1 MTRQIVCAA
10 LAAAAFV
17 AAPVS
22 AQSVSPSA
30 ATATGQTPSVL
41 AETRTVTGCVGAGTD
56 ARTFTFAEAVTPTSA
71 ATDRDSTVASAPAPV
86 TSWTLVA
93 RSDIDLSK
101 YAGKKVE
108 LTGMTDSKGG
118 TSAEK
123 TESTTRS
130 SNATTGPRFHVKSVK
145 VLAET
150 CS

>member
-1 MTRQIVCAA
+1 MTRQIVYAA

-17 AAPVS
+17 SAPVS

-30 ATATGQTPSVL
+30 ATATGQTPAVI
-41 AETRTVTGCVGAGTD
+41 AETQTVTGCVGVGID
-56 ARTFTFAEAVTPTSA
+56 ARTFTFTEAVTATSP
-71 ATDRDSTVASAPAPV
+71 ATARDATVASAPAPV
-86 TSWTLVA
+86 VPWTLVA

-108 LTGMTDSKGG
+108 LTGMADKKGG
-118 TSAEK
+118 ASAEK
-123 TESTTRS
+123 TESTTQS
-130 SNATTGPRFHVKSVK
+130 ANATTGPRFHVKSVR

>member
-1 MTRQIVCAA
+1 MTRQIVYAA

-17 AAPVS
+17 TAPVS

-30 ATATGQTPSVL
+30 ATATGQTPSIL
-41 AETRTVTGCVGAGTD
+41 AETRTVTGCVGAGID
-56 ARTFTFAEAVTPTSA
+56 ARTFTFTETVAPTSP
-71 ATDRDSTVASAPAPV
+71 ATDRDAAVASAPAPIPN
-86 TSWTLVA
+86 WTLVA

-108 LTGMTDSKGG
+108 LTGMGDNKGG

-123 TESTTRS
+123 TESTTQS
-130 SNATTGPRFHVKSVK
+130 PKATTGPRFHVKSVR

>member
-1 MTRQIVCAA
+1 MTKQIVYAA

-17 AAPVS
+17 AAPLS

-30 ATATGQTPSVL
+30 STPGQTPAA
-41 AETRTVTGCVGAGTD
+41 AETRTVTGCVGAGID
-56 ARTFTFAEAVTPTSA
+56 ARTFTFTEAVTATSPA
-71 ATDRDSTVASAPAPV
+71 ADRDATVATAPAPA
-86 TSWTLVA
+86 TPWTLVA

-108 LTGMTDSKGG
+108 LTGMADSKGG
-118 TSAEK
+118 ASAEK
-123 TESTTRS
+123 TESTTQS
-130 SNATTGPRFHVKSVK
+130 ANATTGPRFHVKSVR